1 MKKILVLLAVLFLS
15 QPVCAQKWNWTPRHA
30 KKSAAP
36 VAALPAEFHSPA
48 AIQKTEDY
56 SEENAEE
63 EIGNLI
69 FTSRDEFNKADTNGD
84 GKISEDEFLLF
95 QENDFNKIAAK
106 NFIEFDLNRDRKISQ
121 EEILTRFR
129 QNEDYAEDESTIAKN
144 FKEADIDSSGFL
156 DKTEFQHYQQTSLL
170 NNNKQIFRL
179 FDANVDGAITY
190 EETEQILGVFQNL
203 ADE

>member
-30 KKSAAP
+30 KKSAAQT
-36 VAALPAEFHSPA
+36 AAFPAESPSPA
-48 AIQKTEDY
+48 AVQKTEDY

-69 FTSRDEFNKADTNGD
+69 FTSRKEFNKADTNGD

-95 QENDFNKIAAK
+95 QENDFIKIAAK
-106 NFIEFDLNRDRKISQ
+106 NFIDFDLNRDGKISQ

-129 QNEDYAEDESTIAKN
+129 QNEDYNEDESAIAQN

-179 FDANVDGAITY
+179 FDANGDGAVTY

>member
-30 KKSAAP
+30 KKSAAQT
-36 VAALPAEFHSPA
+36 AAFPAESPSPA
-48 AIQKTEDY
+48 AVQKTEDY

-69 FTSRDEFNKADTNGD
+69 FTSRKEFNKADTNGD

-106 NFIEFDLNRDRKISQ
+106 NFIDFDLNRDGKISQ

-129 QNEDYAEDESTIAKN
+129 QNEDYNEDESAIAQN

-179 FDANVDGAITY
+179 FDANGDGAVTY